1 MNSFNIALSIG
12 AGTVL
17 FLAMISGYIKNRL
30 SVSEPLIC
38 LAIGV
43 LIGPAVLDLASLDLG
58 DDTTLVVVEQAAR
71 ITLAIAVMGAAMR
84 LPHGFVIR
92 HWREM
97 ALILSVGMLGM
108 WLMSSLL
115 AYLCFAL
122 PLLSALLL
130 GAMITPTDPV
140 LADSIVTSRTAEA
153 SVPGRLR
160 HLITAESGANDG
172 LAILLVLLPV
182 AFLEHASL
190 GATLEYWFLKVLLW
204 EVVGAVLIGAAV
216 GWLAGRCLVWAHR
229 HPESETASLTT
240 VGLALSLTVLA
251 CVKLMGSDGILAVFA
266 AGLGFNR
273 FISHRETH
281 QERVQESIGRFF
293 DLPVFILFG
302 VILPWGGWWQLGWPA
317 LVFVVAVLLLRRL
330 PMWWLLRGRLASVHA
345 GRDALF
351 TGWFGPIGIAA
362 LFYASKIRYEH
373 GMVEL
378 WEMASLVIFAS
389 IVLHGISA
397 TPLTRRYR
405 KPGEE
410 MVEEEETG
418 RVVTEAGE

>member
-1 MNSFNIALSIG
+1 MNSLNIALSIG

-17 FLAMISGYIKNRL
+17 FLAMISGYVKNRL

-38 LAIGV
+38 LGIGV
-43 LIGPAVLDLASLDLG
+43 LIGPLALDLASFDLTD
-58 DDTTLVVVEQAAR
+58 DDTLMLVEQAAR

-84 LPHGFVIR
+84 LPHGFVTR

-97 ALILSVGMLGM
+97 SLILSAGMLGM

-153 SVPGRLR
+153 VVPGRLR

-182 AFLEHASL
+182 AFLEHDPA
-190 GATLEYWFLKVLLW
+190 GAVQYWLLRVLLW
-204 EVVGAVLIGAAV
+204 EVLGAVLIGAAM
-216 GWLAGRCLVWAHR
+216 GWVAGRCLVWAQR
-229 HPESETASLTT
+229 HPDSETASLTT

-251 CVKLMGSDGILAVFA
+251 CVKLIGSDGILAVFA

-273 FISHRETH
+273 FISHRETR
-281 QERVQESIGRFF
+281 QEHVQETIGRFF

-302 VILPWGGWWQLGWPA
+302 IILPWTAWGELGWPA
-317 LVFVVAVLLLRRL
+317 LLFVVAVLLLRRL
-330 PMWWLLRGRLASVHA
+330 PVWWLLRARLASLHTR
-345 GRDALF
+345 RDTLF
-351 TGWFGPIGIAA
+351 AGWFGPIGIAA

-373 GMVEL
+373 DMVEL
-378 WEMASLVIFAS
+378 WNVASLVIFAS

-410 MVEEEETG
+410 MVVEEESG
-418 RVVTEAGE
+418 RAVTEGGE